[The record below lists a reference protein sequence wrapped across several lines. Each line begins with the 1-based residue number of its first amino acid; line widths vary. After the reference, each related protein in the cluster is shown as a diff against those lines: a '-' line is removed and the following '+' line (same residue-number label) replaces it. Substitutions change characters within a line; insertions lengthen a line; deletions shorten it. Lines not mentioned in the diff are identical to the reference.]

1 MTGFKAKGITK
12 VSINPILNSVNTPAN
27 RNPKKDSRRGA
38 AQPEQRVKTSIFYLN
53 DIHGKSIN
61 MERLA
66 SVSNTFD
73 SFQKSQPDVDRLKL
87 SSGDIQL
94 GHDEKINEV
103 AVKFQNAIGIQATA
117 MGNHEFDLAWKK
129 SGKLLNL
136 LEQIQY
142 KLLANNV
149 YINNSEKVQNKL
161 QNYTIEEI
169 NGHKYGIIGT
179 SPVDLISRLR
189 QGTLT
194 ENLRVHSLDE
204 TIKQVQRD
212 ADELK
217 KQGVDKIIL
226 LSHVGYEGDI
236 LLARATDGID
246 IILGGHSHDLLR
258 DIKEGKNLFYSK
270 SNEPVIITQGGRDG
284 THFGILN
291 VEFDEKGIIKK
302 AQNNISYTD
311 YFRRNA
317 PMRYIFET
325 ILGKPEK
332 IGYIES
338 AEKPPKKVLTEP
350 TGHANFILD
359 CMKEDCDAEIA
370 IMPSPE
376 IRGFFDEGT
385 LDTRTLN
392 EILPFKNKAVVVNYT
407 EKEIVDAIK
416 FASTSLQNKDNKPGI
431 MEVSGL
437 EYRINKDGDLLS
449 MAYIDKN
456 GTKTPIDIN
465 NPRQDKLYKT
475 VINDFHAQGN
485 DNYTMLNKFNEAEK
499 ICDYDITGCVIN
511 CVKKHNTPIKI
522 ADDGRIQI
530 AD

>member
-1 MTGFKAKGITK
+1 MA
-12 VSINPILNSVNTPAN
+12 INPIMNTVNTSAN
-27 RNPKKDSRRGA
+27 RNPKVDSRAGGV
-38 AQPEQRVKTSIFYLN
+38 QPKQPAKVSIFYLN

-66 SVSNTFD
+66 SASMVFD

-179 SPVDLISRLR
+179 APVDLISRLR

-194 ENLRVHSLDE
+194 ENLKVHTLEE
-204 TIKQVQRD
+204 TIKQVQQD

-217 KQGVDKIIL
+217 AQGIDKIIL
-226 LSHVGYEGDI
+226 LSHVGYEGDV

-258 DIKEGKNLFYSK
+258 DIKAGKNLFNSK

-284 THFGILN
+284 DHFGILN
-291 VEFDEKGIIKK
+291 VEFDENGIIKK

-311 YFRRNA
+311 AFRRNA

-325 ILGKPEK
+325 VLGKPEK

-338 AEKPPKKVLTEP
+338 AERAAKKVLTEP

-359 CMKEDCDAEIA
+359 CMKEDCDADIA

-376 IRGFFDEGT
+376 IRGAFEEGT

-392 EILPFKNKAVVVNYT
+392 EILPFKNKPVIVNYS

-416 FASTSLQNKDNKPGI
+416 FASTSFRNQDSKPGI

-437 EYRINKDGDLLS
+437 EYKVTKDGEVLS
-449 MAYIDKN
+449 ITYVDKN
-456 GTKTPIDIN
+456 GAKTPIDIN
-465 NPRQDKLYKT
+465 NPREYKFYKT

-485 DNYTMLNKFNEAEK
+485 DNYKMLNKFNEAER
-499 ICDYDITGCVIN
+499 ICEYDITGCVIN
-511 CVKKHNTPIKI
+511 CVKKHNKPIKI
-522 ADDGRIQI
+522 ADDNRIQI
-530 AD
+530 VD

>member
-1 MTGFKAKGITK
+1 M
-12 VSINPILNSVNTPAN
+12 SINPILNSVNTPAN
-27 RNPKKDSRRGA
+27 RNPKKDSRTGA
-38 AQPEQRVKTSIFYLN
+38 AQPEKRVKASIFYLN

-437 EYRINKDGDLLS
+437 EYRTNKDGDLLS

>member
-1 MTGFKAKGITK
+1 M
-12 VSINPILNSVNTPAN
+12 SINPIMNNINTQTS
-27 RNPKKDSRRGA
+27 RNPKTDSRTGVK
-38 AQPEQRVKTSIFYLN
+38 QPKQPVKTSIFYIN

-73 SFQKSQPDVDRLKL
+73 SFEKTQPGVDRLKL

-94 GHDEKINEV
+94 GHDERINEV
-103 AVKFQNAIGIQATA
+103 AVKFQNAVGIQATA

-142 KLLANNV
+142 KMLANNV
-149 YINNSEKVQNKL
+149 YVKNSEKIQNKL

-179 SPVDLISRLR
+179 APIDLISRLR

-194 ENLRVHSLDE
+194 ENLQVHTLDQ
-204 TIKQVQRD
+204 TIKQVQKD

-217 KQGVDKIIL
+217 AQGIDKIIL
-226 LSHVGYEGDI
+226 LSHIGYEGDV

-258 DIKEGKNLFYSK
+258 DVKKNKNLFYSK
-270 SNEPVIITQGGRDG
+270 SNEPVVITQGGRDG
-284 THFGILN
+284 THFGVLN
-291 VEFDEKGIIKK
+291 VEFDENGIIKK
-302 AQNNISYTD
+302 AQNNISYTN
-311 YFRRNA
+311 YFRRNM

-332 IGYIES
+332 VGYVQS
-338 AEKPPKKVLTEP
+338 AEKAPKNVLLEP
-350 TGHANFILD
+350 TAHANFILD
-359 CMKEDCDAEIA
+359 CMKEDCKADIA
-370 IMPSPE
+370 MMPSPE
-376 IRGFFDEGT
+376 IRGFFEEGT

-392 EILPFKNKAVVVNYT
+392 EILPFKNKAVVVNYS

-416 FASTSLQNKDNKPGI
+416 FASTSFGNKDGKPGI

-437 EYRINKDGDLLS
+437 EYVVDKDGEVLS
-449 MAYIDKN
+449 MSYVDKEGKKTAIDV
-456 GTKTPIDIN
+456 N
-465 NPRQDKLYKT
+465 NPREYKFYRT

-499 ICDYDITGCVIN
+499 VTDYDITGCVIN
-511 CVKKHNTPIKI
+511 CLKKTDKPITIK
-522 ADDGRIQI
+522 DDNRIRVV
-530 AD
+530 D

>member
-1 MTGFKAKGITK
+1 M
-12 VSINPILNSVNTPAN
+12 SINPVMNIANTQIN
-27 RNPKKDSRRGA
+27 RNPAADSRTGVK
-38 AQPEQRVKTSIFYLN
+38 QPERPVKTSIFYIN

-73 SFQKSQPDVDRLKL
+73 SFRKTQPDVDRLKL

-94 GHDEKINEV
+94 GHDEKINQV

-117 MGNHEFDLAWKK
+117 MGNHEFDLAWRK
-129 SGKLLNL
+129 SDKLLRL
-136 LEQIQY
+136 LGDIQY

-149 YINNSEKVQNKL
+149 YIKNSEKVQNKL
-161 QNYTIEEI
+161 QNYTIQEI

-179 SPVDLISRLR
+179 APIDLISRLR
-189 QGTLT
+189 QGSLT
-194 ENLRVHSLDE
+194 QNLQVHTLDE
-204 TIKQVQRD
+204 TIKQVQKD

-217 KQGVDKIIL
+217 AQGINKIIL
-226 LSHVGYEGDI
+226 LSHIGYEGDV

-258 DIKEGKNLFYSK
+258 DIKKDKNLFYSK
-270 SNEPVIITQGGRDG
+270 SNEPVVITQGGRDG
-284 THFGILN
+284 THFGVLN

-302 AQNNISYTD
+302 AQNNVSYTN
-311 YFRRNA
+311 YFRRNM

-325 ILGKPEK
+325 ILGNPAKV
-332 IGYIES
+332 GYVKN
-338 AEKPPKKVLTEP
+338 AEKAPKNVLLEP
-350 TGHANFILD
+350 NGHANFILD
-359 CMKEDCDAEIA
+359 CMKEDCNADIA
-370 IMPSPE
+370 LMPSPE
-376 IRGFFDEGT
+376 IRGFFEEGT
-385 LDTRTLN
+385 IDTRTLD
-392 EILPFKNKAVVVNYT
+392 EILPFKNKAVVVNYS

-416 FASTSLQNKDNKPGI
+416 FASTSFQNQGSKPGI

-437 EYRINKDGDLLS
+437 EYVVDKDGELLS
-449 MAYIDKN
+449 MNYVDRDGK
-456 GTKTPIDIN
+456 KSPIDIK
-465 NPRQDKLYKT
+465 NPREYKFYKT

-511 CVKKHNTPIKI
+511 CLKKTDKPITIK
-522 ADDGRIQI
+522 DDNRIRVV
-530 AD
+530 D